1 MIISIKGKLEETIN
15 NELEELSLWFKVNRL
30 SLNIKK
36 TNFIVFGSRNSN
48 VNFNIH
54 INNIKIDRVNDTK
67 FLGVHIDANLSWS
80 KHLNVIQKKVSKSI
94 GVMSRIKNKLNEE
107 TKLTLYSTLILPH
120 LTYCCSIWGN
130 TYKSRLSE
138 LIKLPCNYS

>member
-1 MIISIKGKLEETIN
+1 M
-15 NELEELSLWFKVNRL
+15 
-30 SLNIKK
+30 
-36 TNFIVFGSRNSN
+36 
-48 VNFNIH
+48 NFNIH
-54 INNIKIDRVNDTK
+54 INNTKIDRVNDTK

-94 GVMSRIKNKLNEE
+94 GVMSRLKNKLNEE

-138 LIKLPCNYS
+138 LIKQQTLCFRKPDVLNLKI